1 MMSLKKWA
9 WVVSSLRLG
18 RWLAYR
24 EKKLLVILFDAV
36 RFRGRPCFY
45 SNLRVSSVVQ
55 SCQIL
60 FSTMNC
66 SQPGS
71 FVHGIFQ
78 ARILEWAATPRD
90 LPDPGVKPTS
100 LVSPAL

>member
-1 MMSLKKWA
+1 MAFKK
-9 WVVSSLRLG
+9 
-18 RWLAYR
+18 
-24 EKKLLVILFDAV
+24 KQLLVILFDAI
-36 RFRGRPCFY
+36 RYRGRPCLY
-45 SNLRVSSVVQ
+45 GGKPGPCL
-55 SCQIL
+55 
-60 FSTMNC
+60 NC

-78 ARILEWAATPRD
+78 ARILEWAASLRD